1 MIHDERLM
9 LPEDIGD
16 FHIRAMDKRYKYSSI
31 ESLEE
36 FDRICRKH
44 NLRYYAYYGTLLGTI
59 RHKGF
64 IPWDDDIDV
73 AMFREDYNRFIH
85 IAPQEL
91 GEYFVLNNVEDSC
104 FHPLRVQNGFEI
116 KYNQAFMDRFHYCPY
131 PTGIDIYVLD
141 KLPAT
146 EEKRATHLEIYNIIK
161 ILAQYNDD
169 LFERYGGVR
178 TEEFDESM
186 PELLASIENMLGVN
200 IIRDGSEAK
209 QLGHLASRVA
219 AMYNDTDSDIITR
232 VEIWSTD
239 GQREMMPI
247 ECFSDVIYMPFEH
260 MLLPVPVGYDEIL
273 TRVYGDY
280 MTPVIGGGAHE
291 YRHYLEF
298 EEKLFAR
305 FVELGIEIPE
315 FLKE

>member
-36 FDRICRKH
+36 FDRICKKY
-44 NLRYYAYYGTLLGTI
+44 NLRYYAYYGTLLGTV

-73 AMFREDYNRFIH
+73 AMMREDYNRFIH

-91 GEYFVLNNVEDSC
+91 GEYFTLNNVEDSC

-116 KYNQAFMDRFHYCPY
+116 KYNRAFLERFHYCPY

-141 KLPAT
+141 KLPKTDA
-146 EEKRATHLEIYNIIK
+146 ERASHLEIYNIIK
-161 ILAQYNDD
+161 VLSQYNDE
-169 LFERYGGVR
+169 LFEKYGGVKDQ
-178 TEEFDESM
+178 EFDDSM
-186 PELLASIENMLGVN
+186 SELLDSIEQILGVN

-209 QLGHLASRVA
+209 QLGYLASRVA
-219 AMYNDTDSDIITR
+219 AMYNDTDSDIVTR
-232 VEIWSTD
+232 VEIWATD
-239 GQREMMPI
+239 GYREMMPI
-247 ECFSDVIYMPFEH
+247 NCFSDVLYMPFEH
-260 MLLPVPVGYDEIL
+260 MLLPVPVGYEEVL
-273 TRVYGDY
+273 TRIYGDY

-291 YRHYLEF
+291 YRHYLEY
-298 EEKLFAR
+298 EEKLFGR
-305 FVELGIEIPE
+305 FTELGEDIPE
-315 FLKE
+315 FLME